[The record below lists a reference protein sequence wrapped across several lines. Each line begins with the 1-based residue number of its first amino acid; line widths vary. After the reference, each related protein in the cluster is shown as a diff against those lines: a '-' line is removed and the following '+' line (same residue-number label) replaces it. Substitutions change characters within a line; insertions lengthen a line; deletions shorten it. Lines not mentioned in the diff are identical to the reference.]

1 MTPDV
6 LQRVQ
11 QLRLMAFDID
21 GIMTDGRLYMTESGE
36 EMKAFHTLDGQGL
49 KLLMAS
55 GVEVALL
62 TARRSSIVERRSNEL
77 GIRMLRQGLSDKLAA
92 IREIQSDLDIS
103 MAQSGYAGDDL
114 VDLPV
119 LSRCGFSATVPG
131 APESIRSRVHYVTR
145 TPGGM
150 GAVRELCELVLKSQG
165 TLDNAISP
173 FLR

>member
-62 TARRSSIVERRSNEL
+62 TARRSSIVERRSKEL

-103 MAQSGYAGDDL
+103 MAQSGYAGVDL

-119 LSRCGFSATVPG
+119 LSRCGFSATVPD
-131 APESIRSRVHYVTR
+131 APESIRSRVHYVTLK
-145 TPGGM
+145 PGGM

-165 TLDNAISP
+165 TLENAISQ
-173 FLR
+173 FLK

>member
-1 MTPDV
+1 
-6 LQRVQ
+6 
-11 QLRLMAFDID
+11 
-21 GIMTDGRLYMTESGE
+21 
-36 EMKAFHTLDGQGL
+36 
-49 KLLMAS
+49 
-55 GVEVALL
+55 
-62 TARRSSIVERRSNEL
+62 
-77 GIRMLRQGLSDKLAA
+77 MLRQGLSDKLAA

-131 APESIRSRVHYVTR
+131 APESIRSRVHYVTQ

>member
-6 LQRVQ
+6 LQHVQ
-11 QLRLMAFDID
+11 KLRLMAFDID

-119 LSRCGFSATVPG
+119 LSRCGFSATVPD
-131 APESIRSRVHYVTR
+131 APESIRSRVHYVTLK
-145 TPGGM
+145 PGGM

-165 TLDNAISP
+165 TFDNAISQ

>member
-1 MTPDV
+1 MSPDV
-6 LQRVQ
+6 LQRVR

-62 TARRSSIVERRSNEL
+62 TARRSVIVERRSDEL
-77 GIRMLRQGLSDKLAA
+77 GIHMLRQGLTDKLAA
-92 IREIQSDLDIS
+92 VREIQSDLEVS
-103 MAQSGYAGDDL
+103 MNQTGYAGDDL
-114 VDLPV
+114 VDLPI
-119 LSRCGFSATVPG
+119 LSRCGFAATVPN
-131 APESIRSRVHYVTR
+131 APETIQSRVHYVTR
-145 TPGGM
+145 TQGGM
-150 GAVRELCELVLKSQG
+150 GAVRELCELVLKTQG
-165 TLDNAISP
+165 NLENAISQ